1 MEAGRTTLELQGKK
15 KLAVNEETSTKTHM
29 PTTQNKDY
37 YGLLG
42 VKKEASSDDIRKAF
56 RKLARRYH
64 PDVNPG
70 DKKAEEKF
78 KEISEANDVLSDE
91 KKRKI
96 YDQVGFYSDQ
106 IDPAQAE
113 AYARQQSGGGQP
125 PVDFGGFDFSGFQG
139 GPGAGPGQQAG
150 AGSQSWGSFK
160 DIFSGI
166 FSGAQQPHR
175 PAGPQPGT
183 DLEYQATVDF
193 WTAIR
198 GGQARI
204 QVNRQETCPSC
215 HGQASSGGPMPCPE
229 CNGTG
234 QVTQMGGRMKFNIP
248 CPRCNGT
255 GRTSNACATC
265 QGEGVVSRTETV
277 DFRIKAGTRDGQRIR
292 LQGKGNAGLNGG
304 AAGDLFLIV
313 RTGTHP
319 VFTRVGDDIHLTVPV
334 TIAEASLGAK
344 VDVPTIDGRA
354 QLKIPPATQSGQ
366 KLRMRERGVEN
377 AQRPDQRGD
386 EIVTIEVVVPL
397 LQDERSREI
406 MRELAK
412 LNNQDPRVAL
422 FEKGRE

>member
-1 MEAGRTTLELQGKK
+1 
-15 KLAVNEETSTKTHM
+15 M
-29 PTTQNKDY
+29 PTTQKKDY
-37 YGLLG
+37 YATLG
-42 VKKEASSDDIRKAF
+42 VKKTATAEEIRKAF
-56 RKLARRYH
+56 RKQARRYH

-70 DKKAEEKF
+70 DKRAEEKF

-113 AYARQQSGGGQP
+113 AYARQQGGGGRP
-125 PVDFGGFDFSGFQG
+125 PVNFDGFDFSGFEG
-139 GPGAGPGQQAG
+139 GPGHQAEPQAG
-150 AGSQSWGSFK
+150 AGWGSFK

-166 FSGAQQPHR
+166 FSGAQQRQHPR
-175 PAGPQPGT
+175 GPQPGT
-183 DLEYQATVDF
+183 DLEYQVTVDF

-198 GGQARI
+198 GGQARL
-204 QVNRQETCPSC
+204 QVNRQETCPTC
-215 HGQASSGGPMPCPE
+215 HGQAQTGGVMQCPE
-229 CNGTG
+229 CSGTG

-248 CPRCNGT
+248 CPRCHGT
-255 GRTSNACATC
+255 GHTSNACSTC
-265 QGEGVVSRTETV
+265 HGEGVVNRTETV
-277 DFRIKAGTRDGQRIR
+277 EFRIKTGTRDGQHIR
-292 LQGKGNAGLNGG
+292 LQGKGNSGLNGG

-334 TIAEASLGAK
+334 TVAEASLGAK

-354 QLKIPPATQSGQ
+354 QLKIPPGTQGGQ
-366 KLRMRERGVEN
+366 KLRLRERGVEN
-377 AQRPDQRGD
+377 AQRPGQRGD
-386 EIVTIEVVVPL
+386 QIVTVTVAVPH

-422 FEKGRE
+422 FDKM

>member
-1 MEAGRTTLELQGKK
+1 MAT
-15 KLAVNEETSTKTHM
+15 NH
-29 PTTQNKDY
+29 NKDY
-37 YGLLG
+37 YATLG
-42 VKKEASSDDIRKAF
+42 VKKTATSDEIRKAF
-56 RKLARRYH
+56 RKAARRYH

-91 KKRKI
+91 KKRKV

-106 IDPAQAE
+106 IDPATAA
-113 AYARQQSGGGQP
+113 AYARQQGAGGRP
-125 PVDFGGFDFSGFQG
+125 PVDFDGFDFSGFQS
-139 GPGAGPGQQAG
+139 GPGQPAGQQAG

-166 FSGAQQPHR
+166 FTGGAQQPQR
-175 PAGPQPGT
+175 PRGPQPGT

-193 WTAIR
+193 WTAIH

-204 QVNRQETCPSC
+204 QVNRHETCPTC
-215 HGQASSGGPMPCPE
+215 HGQAQTGGVTQCAE
-229 CNGTG
+229 CSGTG

-255 GRTSNACATC
+255 GRSSSTC
-265 QGEGVVSRTETV
+265 TTCHGEGVVSKSEPV
-277 DFRIKAGTRDGQRIR
+277 EFRIKAGTRDGQRIR

-304 AAGDLFLIV
+304 APGDLFLIV

-319 VFTRVGDDIHLTVPV
+319 VFTRVGDDIQLTVPV

-354 QLKIPPATQSGQ
+354 QLKIPPGTQSGQ
-366 KLRMRERGVEN
+366 KLRLRERGVEN
-377 AQRPDQRGD
+377 AQSPDKRGD
-386 EIVTIEVVVPL
+386 QIVTVDVVVPTL
-397 LQDERSREI
+397 NDERSREI

-412 LNNQDPRVAL
+412 LNNHDPRAAL
-422 FEKGRE
+422 FEKM

>member
-1 MEAGRTTLELQGKK
+1 MATT
-15 KLAVNEETSTKTHM
+15 T
-29 PTTQNKDY
+29 NKDY
-37 YGLLG
+37 YATLG
-42 VKKEASSDDIRKAF
+42 VKKTASSEEIRKAF
-56 RKLARRYH
+56 RKAARKYH

-70 DKKAEEKF
+70 DKRAEEKF
-78 KEISEANDVLSDE
+78 KEISEANDILSDE
-91 KKRKI
+91 RKRKV
-96 YDQVGFYSDQ
+96 YDQLGFYSDQ

-113 AYARQQSGGGQP
+113 AYARQQKDGGV

-139 GPGAGPGQQAG
+139 GHGGQQAG
-150 AGSQSWGSFK
+150 AGSSSWGSFK

-166 FSGAQQPHR
+166 FSGSQQPQR
-175 PAGPQPGT
+175 PRGPQPGT

-193 WTAIR
+193 WSAIR

-204 QVNRQETCPSC
+204 QIHRQEICPTC
-215 HGQASSGGPMPCPE
+215 HGMAQTGGPMTCPE
-229 CNGTG
+229 CGGTG

-255 GRTSNACATC
+255 GRTSNDCGTC
-265 QGEGVVSRTETV
+265 HGEGTVSRTETV

-292 LQGKGNAGLNGG
+292 LQGKGNAGINGG
-304 AAGDLFLIV
+304 AAGDLFVIV

-319 VFTRVGDDIHLTVPV
+319 VFTRVGDDIQVTVPV

-354 QLKIPPATQSGQ
+354 QLKIPPGTQSGQ
-366 KLRMRERGVEN
+366 KLRMRDRGVES
-377 AQRPDQRGD
+377 ASHPGQRGD
-386 EIVTIEVVVPL
+386 QIVTVEVVVPTL
-397 LQDERSREI
+397 NDERSREI

-422 FEKGRE
+422 FEKM

>member
-1 MEAGRTTLELQGKK
+1 
-15 KLAVNEETSTKTHM
+15 M

-37 YGLLG
+37 YALLG
-42 VKKEASSDDIRKAF
+42 VKKTATSDDIRKAF
-56 RKLARRYH
+56 RKLARKYH

-91 KKRKI
+91 KKRKV

-106 IDPAQAE
+106 IDPATAE
-113 AYARQQSGGGQP
+113 AYARQQAGGGRP

-139 GPGAGPGQQAG
+139 AGGGPQQG

-166 FSGAQQPHR
+166 FSGAQQPQR
-175 PAGPQPGT
+175 PRGPQPGT

-198 GGQARI
+198 GGQTRI
-204 QVNRQETCPSC
+204 QINRQEVCPTC
-215 HGQASSGGPMPCPE
+215 HGQASTGGPTQCPE
-229 CNGTG
+229 CHGTG

-255 GRTSNACATC
+255 GRISNDCATC
-265 QGEGVVSRTETV
+265 HGEGVVNRTETV

-304 AAGDLFLIV
+304 VPGDLFLIV
-313 RTGTHP
+313 RIGTHP
-319 VFTRVGDDIHLTVPV
+319 VFTRAGDDIQLTVPV
-334 TIAEASLGAK
+334 TVPEASLGSK

-354 QLKIPPATQSGQ
+354 QLKIPPGTQSGQ
-366 KLRMRERGVEN
+366 KLRMRERGVES
-377 AQRPDQRGD
+377 AQNPGQRGD
-386 EIVTIEVVVPL
+386 QIVTVEVVVPH

-406 MRELAK
+406 MRELGK
-412 LNNQDPRVAL
+412 LNTQDPRTAL
-422 FEKGRE
+422 FEKL